1 MCLNATYSLGT
12 SYGQQD
18 NSQEADYTDDVVNL
32 GAEGCEGGGE
42 EGYQQE
48 EYTEEYSQ
56 DDNAEMPV
64 DQMDYSEEQ
73 AEGDD
78 GFQDEVLDIQI
89 NEPID
94 GEFQVSSHF
103 CLLTCKS
110 QQILSLTHTHIH
122 TRPHTHTRP
131 PTPLSASLY
140 CIQEIMS
147 DFLSL
152 EGDSQD

>member
-1 MCLNATYSLGT
+1 MGT
-12 SYGQQD
+12 SYDQQD
-18 NSQEADYTDDVVNL
+18 NLQEADYTDDVVNL
-32 GAEGCEGGGE
+32 GAEGCEGGGV

-110 QQILSLTHTHIH
+110 QHTHTHTSSH
-122 TRPHTHTRP
+122 
-131 PTPLSASLY
+131 SLVCLTLLY
-140 CIQEIMS
+140 PRDNVRFPVSWRGQSGLKIYS
-147 DFLSL
+147 G
-152 EGDSQD
+152 EGDVGWCFGARED